1 MAQDIVGGLFGMTPE
16 AYQQGM
22 NRRDT
27 AANLTAAQLTPGQLA
42 GYYAMQAGTGL
53 GRAAQGLLGV
63 EDPEL
68 MKIRDVQSM
77 RGQFDTSTPKGLREF
92 AAALAPKYPDL
103 AVQAATKA
111 ADIDKTIAEAEAK
124 RTEKIKQ
131 VGLTTD
137 GRQVYQSGASQFVL
151 TEQGPQPYYGK
162 LESKQTKTEIT
173 GLDKVFDKAFTIA
186 EGKDQA
192 EAWKTAGI
200 AYQDA
205 SKVNRNLR
213 EMESVV
219 GSAFVG
225 PYGSLK
231 AGVSRVFGGGKRLS
245 DTEVLDALSAE
256 LVIPMAK
263 LFPGSLAVKELQ
275 ELIKTKPNV
284 SQSEPT
290 ILRLIN
296 KIQQDV
302 KAAEITYEAG
312 ERYRAKNEGKI
323 QGFNPNIANNRAT
336 RFVEIEQKLKK
347 NRATNPNYMLSA
359 EETKEAEKIATELGL
374 K

>member
-1 MAQDIVGGLFGMTPE
+1 MAEKDIVGGMFGITPE
-16 AYQQGM
+16 MYQQGLA
-22 NRRDT
+22 RRDT
-27 AANLTAAQLTPGQLA
+27 AANLAAAQLSPGQLA
-42 GYYAMQAGTGL
+42 GYYAMEAGTGL
-53 GRAAQGLLGV
+53 GRAIPGLLGV

-68 MKIRDVQSM
+68 AKIRDVQSM
-77 RGQFDTSTPKGLREF
+77 RGQFDVSSPKGLRQF
-92 AAALAPKYPDL
+92 AAALSAKGYGDL
-103 AVQAATKA
+103 AVQASERA
-111 ADIDKTIAEAEAK
+111 ADIDKTLAEAEAK

-131 VGLTTD
+131 VGLSDD
-137 GRQVYQSGASQFVL
+137 GRQVYQSG
-151 TEQGPQPYYGK
+151 TEQFILGPQGKIPYYGK
-162 LESKQTKTEIT
+162 LESKQAKTEIT

-192 EAWKTAGI
+192 EAWKTAGL

-205 SKVNRNLR
+205 GKVNRNLR

-225 PYGSLK
+225 PYGSLQ

-284 SQSEPT
+284 AQSEAT
-290 ILRLIN
+290 ILRLIG

-312 ERYRAKNEGKI
+312 ERHRAKNDGKI

-336 RFVEIEQKLKK
+336 RFVELEQKLKK
-347 NRATNPNYMLSA
+347 NKKLSA
-359 EETKEAEKIATELGL
+359 EEAKEAEKIATELGL